1 MVTVAAARGAIFLDR
16 DGVINVNRT
25 DHVKSWDEFEFL
37 PGALESIRR
46 LTRTGLPIFVI
57 TNQAVVN
64 RKMLSAEAL
73 ENIHGRMIAEI
84 SKAGG
89 HITKVYYCPHD
100 THEKCTCRKPE
111 PGMLLQ
117 AAREFD
123 LDLNESFLIGDA
135 WTDIEAGL
143 AAGTRSILVMT
154 GRGPQFVANVLL
166 DYTVRV
172 GAACDLEDAVTLV
185 LSALEGEY
193 IYATPRLRHSFHMA
207 LHPQELLVL

>member
-25 DHVKSWDEFEFL
+25 DHVKCWDEFEFL

-46 LTRTGLPIFVI
+46 LTQTGLPIFVI
-57 TNQAVVN
+57 TNQAIVN
-64 RKMLSAEAL
+64 RKLITPETL
-73 ENIHGRMIAEI
+73 DGIHNRMMAEI

-89 HITKVYYCPHD
+89 YITKVYYCPHD

-117 AAREFD
+117 AAKEFD
-123 LDLNESFLIGDA
+123 IDLAESFLIGDA
-135 WTDIEAGL
+135 WTDVEAGL
-143 AAGTRSILVMT
+143 TAGTRSILVMT

-185 LSALEGEY
+185 LSALEGQY
-193 IYATPRLRHSFHMA
+193 ISATPRLRRSFHMA
-207 LHPQELLVL
+207 LHPQELIVL